1 MTTLRDL
8 VRQGREHE
16 LGPLL
21 VAVFGADDGPVVE
34 GQFREWMESV
44 PLLLR

>member
-1 MTTLRDL
+1 LHDL

-44 PLLLR
+44 PPLLR